1 MEQFIKSHFVGK
13 DGFRWWIGQIA
24 ADKVQA
30 PQTKSKKG
38 WSIRYKVRIMG
49 YHPYNNI
56 ELPDEDLPWAQVIL
70 PPGHGTGA
78 AGLFKSIKFQQG
90 DVVIGF
96 FLDGDN
102 GQLPMIFGAFGNSH
116 YRVDK
121 GEALPFQTF
130 TGYTDTLK
138 KPTETV
144 LKESNSTGAVEP
156 ESPMQ
161 VSQSDADKV
170 SETTGTGNRATM
182 SSFNGKVVH
191 LGCGKSQS
199 QESASR
205 MKVGVQNMV
214 GEVADLKSKYDP
226 STKFYKDKVN
236 GLVSDKASALSGN
249 ASGMVSGMTNNL
261 YKKMTPMLSGG
272 LTNMYDSVHATTL
285 AATGSQAA
293 ANAAGTASQA
303 SMLGPIGNMNG
314 LLPCLTNKIIGN
326 LSSAIEGILGAVVDN
341 VFNYVD
347 CIGDQAV
354 GALMNAI
361 TGQISD
367 GMQDSL
373 GGISKLMK
381 YMGDFDV
388 EGLLRGDIDS
398 LMGMSPLGDCG
409 TPPPPAAGTDPC
421 TYRIGQGPVSGGAP
435 NLSGILKD
443 SNIAK
448 AAADAANL
456 IGGAQ
461 DLLGGFGLL
470 SGGIGGGGGGSG
482 GGTPCSGA
490 MPEVCEPPKINIFGG
505 GGVGASAIPFF
516 GNIVGDSK
524 KTGSIIGIKMTNPG
538 DRYVFPPFV
547 EIVDN
552 CNQGFGAVARAT
564 IKDGKVDEIYIVSE
578 GQLYP
583 ISDDEPPIVAS
594 VTIVNPGYGYKDCAT
609 VTDQFN
615 NEYDV
620 KCFKGSLVSVT
631 PINSQDITEMPVLNV
646 ISDSGSGAIL
656 KANLDVRPEF
666 QGEVKQVIDCVET

>member
-1 MEQFIKSHFVGK
+1 MEQFIKSNFVGK

-24 ADKVQA
+24 ADKVQK
-30 PQTKSKKG
+30 PQTKTKKG

-161 VSQSDADKV
+161 ISQSDADKV

-272 LTNMYDSVHATTL
+272 LTNMYDSVHA
-285 AATGSQAA
+285 
-293 ANAAGTASQA
+293 
-303 SMLGPIGNMNG
+303 
-314 LLPCLTNKIIGN
+314 
-326 LSSAIEGILGAVVDN
+326 LS
-341 VFNYVD
+341 
-347 CIGDQAV
+347 
-354 GALMNAI
+354 
-361 TGQISD
+361 
-367 GMQDSL
+367 
-373 GGISKLMK
+373 
-381 YMGDFDV
+381 
-388 EGLLRGDIDS
+388 
-398 LMGMSPLGDCG
+398 
-409 TPPPPAAGTDPC
+409 
-421 TYRIGQGPVSGGAP
+421 
-435 NLSGILKD
+435 
-443 SNIAK
+443 
-448 AAADAANL
+448 L
-456 IGGAQ
+456 IH
-461 DLLGGFGLL
+461 
-470 SGGIGGGGGGSG
+470 I
-482 GGTPCSGA
+482 
-490 MPEVCEPPKINIFGG
+490 
-505 GGVGASAIPFF
+505 
-516 GNIVGDSK
+516 
-524 KTGSIIGIKMTNPG
+524 
-538 DRYVFPPFV
+538 
-547 EIVDN
+547 
-552 CNQGFGAVARAT
+552 
-564 IKDGKVDEIYIVSE
+564 
-578 GQLYP
+578 
-583 ISDDEPPIVAS
+583 
-594 VTIVNPGYGYKDCAT
+594 
-609 VTDQFN
+609 
-615 NEYDV
+615 
-620 KCFKGSLVSVT
+620 
-631 PINSQDITEMPVLNV
+631 
-646 ISDSGSGAIL
+646 
-656 KANLDVRPEF
+656 
-666 QGEVKQVIDCVET
+666 

>member
-1 MEQFIKSHFVGK
+1 
-13 DGFRWWIGQIA
+13 
-24 ADKVQA
+24 
-30 PQTKSKKG
+30 
-38 WSIRYKVRIMG
+38 
-49 YHPYNNI
+49 
-56 ELPDEDLPWAQVIL
+56 
-70 PPGHGTGA
+70 
-78 AGLFKSIKFQQG
+78 
-90 DVVIGF
+90 
-96 FLDGDN
+96 
-102 GQLPMIFGAFGNSH
+102 
-116 YRVDK
+116 
-121 GEALPFQTF
+121 
-130 TGYTDTLK
+130 
-138 KPTETV
+138 
-144 LKESNSTGAVEP
+144 
-156 ESPMQ
+156 
-161 VSQSDADKV
+161 
-170 SETTGTGNRATM
+170 M

-214 GEVADLKSKYDP
+214 GEVSDLKSKYDP
-226 STKFYKDKVN
+226 STQFYKDKVN
-236 GLVSDKASALSGN
+236 TLVSDKATALSGN

-272 LTNMYDSVHATTL
+272 LTNMYDSVYATTL
-285 AATGSQAA
+285 AATQSPSA
-293 ANAAGTASQA
+293 ANAAGTAAQA
-303 SMLGPIGNMNG
+303 SMLGPIGNING
-314 LLPCLTNKIIGN
+314 LLPCLTNKVIGN
-326 LSSAIEGILGAVVDN
+326 LSDAIKGILGAVVDN

-347 CIGDQAV
+347 CIGDQAT
-354 GALMNAI
+354 GAIMNTMI
-361 TGQISD
+361 GQISD

-381 YMGDFDV
+381 YMGDFNV
-388 EGLLRGDIDS
+388 ESLLRGDVDS

-409 TPPPPAAGTDPC
+409 TPPPPPAGTDPC

-456 IGGAQ
+456 IGSAQ

-470 SGGIGGGGGGSG
+470 SGGIGGGGGSG

-516 GNIVGDSK
+516 GNIVGDGK

-583 ISDDEPPIVAS
+583 ISDDEPPIVTS

-609 VTDQFN
+609 VTDQFD

>member
-1 MEQFIKSHFVGK
+1 MEQSLLKSNFVGK

-24 ADKVQA
+24 ADKVQK

-49 YHPYNNI
+49 YHPYNNV

-102 GQLPMIFGAFGNSH
+102 GQLPMIFGAFGNSR

-121 GEALPFQTF
+121 GEALPFQTY
-130 TGYTDTLK
+130 TGYTSTLP

-191 LGCGKSQS
+191 LGCGKSQAE
-199 QESASR
+199 ESVSK

-214 GEVADLKSKYDP
+214 GEVSDLKSKFDP

-236 GLVSDKASALSGN
+236 TLVSDKSSALSGN

-272 LTNMYDSVHATTL
+272 LGNMYDSVHATTL
-285 AATGSQAA
+285 AATGSQVA
-293 ANAAGTASQA
+293 ANAAGIASQA

-326 LSSAIEGILGAVVDN
+326 LGDTIKGILGAVAAN

-347 CIGDQAV
+347 CIGDQAT
-354 GALMNAI
+354 GALLNAI
-361 TGQISD
+361 TGQISG
-367 GMQDSL
+367 GMEDAL
-373 GGISKLMK
+373 GGISKLTK

-388 EGLLRGDIDS
+388 EGLLRGDVNS

-409 TPPPPAAGTDPC
+409 TPPPPPAGTDPC
-421 TYRIGQGPVSGGAP
+421 TYRIGQGPISGGAP

-448 AAADAANL
+448 AAADAAKL
-456 IGGAQ
+456 LGGAE

-470 SGGIGGGGGGSG
+470 SGGIGGGGGSG

-490 MPEVCEPPKINIFGG
+490 KPEVCEPPKINIFGG

-552 CNQGFGAVARAT
+552 CKQGFGAVARAT

-583 ISDDEPPIVAS
+583 ISDDEPPVVTS

-609 VTDQFN
+609 VTDQFD